1 MPNAIG
7 GCWAHWDH
15 ASKGGDVQITESE
28 HGQLCFPWLPTPWTD
43 WKTVSS
49 VMQQPPG
56 NVWLSGA
63 LHWPAQRQGGNL
75 PPSQAAPSAL
85 AQGTGLLVWSQ
96 TTFKGPYMSRATWC
110 YIIPLPGECLDVPRG
125 LLKFKT
131 VSTEKLYS
139 LSELIWCRET
149 SELNILKTPG
159 LGKVVFFWEQML
171 LSGLWWEN
179 RMWGII
185 SYTRWQRR
193 ARGPLIKPEMLGR
206 V

>member
-139 LSELIWCRET
+139 LSELIWCKRNLWAEYFKNPRAWK
-149 SELNILKTPG
+149 SGVFLRANAIVRAMVGEQDVRHHILY
-159 LGKVVFFWEQML
+159 KVAEE
-171 LSGLWWEN
+171 S
-179 RMWGII
+179 
-185 SYTRWQRR
+185 QR
-193 ARGPLIKPEMLGR
+193 APD
-206 V
+206 